1 MKCATVLIHSLKNV
15 MFAEGFFCRQHL
27 LCLSFEPTG
36 SKEMIV
42 EKCCAGTEVVCP
54 ADSIRAGWC
63 SHSLR
68 HRASEFRS
76 TLQSHWDFLVLH
88 CEFSVDFK
96 NWQVCTVAYK
106 FGLLLP
112 LLFSGDVNKFLSK
125 GNVLSGELFLCY
137 VFRFGFVSSQL
148 AWITG
153 RVSSILYETVHLYVR
168 QNLV

>member
-1 MKCATVLIHSLKNV
+1 
-15 MFAEGFFCRQHL
+15 MFAEGFFRRQHL

-153 RVSSILYETVHLYVR
+153 RVSSILYETVHLHVR